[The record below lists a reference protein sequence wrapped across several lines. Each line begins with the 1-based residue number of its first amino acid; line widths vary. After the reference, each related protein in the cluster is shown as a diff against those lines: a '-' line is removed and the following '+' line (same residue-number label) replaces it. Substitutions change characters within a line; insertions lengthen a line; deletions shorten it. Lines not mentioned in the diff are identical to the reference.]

1 MTRRILP
8 LLLALAVLA
17 LSACGADT
25 QTHGEMTISLPE
37 GFVDLSGENYA
48 ADFDFL
54 YQNSTV
60 AVAGIR
66 ETKAALP
73 VLDGPPTVQY
83 YAEMLM
89 DHNDLPGQ
97 PEQKDGIWYF
107 SYEAV
112 SAGTPMTYI
121 CAVYECAECFWLV
134 QTYCKTEAFPSQ
146 QANMWKYLSSVT
158 VDG

>member
-37 GFVDLSGENYA
+37 GFVELSGENYA

-73 VLDGPPTVQY
+73 VHDGPPTVQY
-83 YAEMLM
+83 FAEMLM
-89 DHNDLPGQ
+89 DHNHLP
-97 PEQKDGIWYF
+97 
-107 SYEAV
+107 
-112 SAGTPMTYI
+112 
-121 CAVYECAECFWLV
+121 
-134 QTYCKTEAFPSQ
+134 
-146 QANMWKYLSSVT
+146 
-158 VDG
+158 